1 MAFPS
6 NITRQT
12 KLHFCSAPS
21 AAQNPEF
28 PSDPLG
34 SLPHACKPPVP
45 VAAGLQN
52 LGVDPATIV
61 LDKNSQLLG
70 GILQV
75 QVDITRPGVPEGI
88 HQRFPADAVHLIA

>member
-1 MAFPS
+1 
-6 NITRQT
+6 
-12 KLHFCSAPS
+12 
-21 AAQNPEF
+21 
-28 PSDPLG
+28 
-34 SLPHACKPPVP
+34 VP

-88 HQRFPADAVHLIA
+88 HQRFPADAVHLIANGGPQGHSRTFHNDAEINRLFAAQFLRNPRE